1 MNEPDLT
8 NVDFSAFRMFDTQ
21 LLGKTLVDR
30 YKVISL
36 LGRGGMSE
44 VFKAEHLM
52 MGRMVAIKAIRMV
65 VGSEYELNLKRFQ
78 QEARVISRL
87 KHPNIVEAF
96 DFFWSEG
103 QVFMVMEYLEGESL
117 QSLLQTQH
125 HLPAKKC
132 LPLFAKICSA
142 LSHAHDHGIIH
153 RDLKPANVMLM
164 PNEEA
169 KLLDFGVAK
178 FLHAGEIDQV
188 ATQTGFAIGSPP
200 YMSPE
205 QCQGKQLDARSD
217 LYSLGCLMY
226 ETLAGVNPV
235 IGKNGLETIQRHLKY
250 TPRRFSQVAPDLNI
264 PEPVELMINKAL
276 QKSPD
281 NRYQTAN
288 DLLQDLEALMAEKP
302 ANELIAFDCS
312 NRDANDAVWFAAKKD
327 IDVFV
332 ELDKIKTFAHGSF
345 DALDVDGDG
354 FVTSEELYAALL
366 SKDIQWHEKTYLSFL
381 LRRIDDIHAAYEEE
395 WAPQHRGI
403 SHTDLQ
409 EYFEQ
414 LKRELKESQFEEE
427 IA

>member
-1 MNEPDLT
+1 
-8 NVDFSAFRMFDTQ
+8 
-21 LLGKTLVDR
+21 
-30 YKVISL
+30 
-36 LGRGGMSE
+36 
-44 VFKAEHLM
+44 
-52 MGRMVAIKAIRMV
+52 
-65 VGSEYELNLKRFQ
+65 
-78 QEARVISRL
+78 
-87 KHPNIVEAF
+87 
-96 DFFWSEG
+96 
-103 QVFMVMEYLEGESL
+103 MEYLEGESL
-117 QSLLQTQH
+117 QSVLQTQH

-142 LSHAHDHGIIH
+142 LAHAHEHGIIH
-153 RDLKPANVMLM
+153 RDLKPANVMLL
-164 PNEEA
+164 PNEEV

-205 QCQGKQLDARSD
+205 QCQGKQLDERSD

-250 TPRRFSQVAPDLNI
+250 TPRRFSQVAPELNI
-264 PEPVELMINKAL
+264 PEPVELMISKAL

-354 FVTSEELYAALL
+354 FVTSEELCVALL
-366 SKDIQWHEKTYLSFL
+366 SKDIQWREKTYLSFL

>member
-52 MGRMVAIKAIRMV
+52 MGRMVAIKAIRIIL
-65 VGSEYELNLKRFQ
+65 GSEYELNLKRFQ

-103 QVFMVMEYLEGESL
+103 QIYMVMEYLEGESL
-117 QSLLQTQH
+117 QSLLQTEH
-125 HLPAKKC
+125 HLPVKRC
-132 LPLFAKICSA
+132 LTLFAKICSA
-142 LSHAHDHGIIH
+142 LAHAHDKGVIH
-153 RDLKPANVMLM
+153 RDLKPANIMLM

-178 FLHAGEIDQV
+178 FLHPGEIDQFW
-188 ATQTGFAIGSPP
+188 TQTGFAIGSPP

-205 QCQGKQLDARSD
+205 QCQGKQLDERSD

-226 ETLAGVNPV
+226 EALSGVNPV
-235 IGKNGLETIQRHLKY
+235 IGRNGLETIQRHLKY
-250 TPRRFSQVAPDLNI
+250 TPRKFSQLAPELNI
-264 PEPVELMINKAL
+264 PEAVELMVTKAL

-288 DLLQDLEALMAEKP
+288 DLLQDLEALMAGKS
-302 ANELIAFDCS
+302 ANELIAFDRS
-312 NRDANDAVWFAAKKD
+312 NRDTNDAVWFAAKTD
-327 IDVFV
+327 IDVFA
-332 ELDKIKTFAHGSF
+332 ELDKIKKFAYGSF
-345 DALDVDGDG
+345 DALDADGDG
-354 FVTSEELYAALL
+354 FLTSEELYAALM
-366 SKDIQWHEKTYLSFL
+366 SKDIQWQEKTYLGFL
-381 LRRIDDIHAAYEEE
+381 LRRIDEIHSAYDEE
-395 WAPQHRGI
+395 WAPEHNGI
-403 SHTDLQ
+403 SRTDLQ

-414 LKRELKESQFEEE
+414 LKRELKESQLEEE
-427 IA
+427 SV